1 MSLLS
6 VSTCSQFS
14 LPPTLPNDSEC
25 LTPTYT
31 DILSKMSTAHSHVH
45 EKRPFFRR
53 PYYLPLDR
61 DCSTATFSEYDDRD
75 FTLVDESGDADRLFA
90 SGDYLG
96 APLSKSLA
104 SEVQTANSSLTFSK
118 YYDPI
123 EGESSSLRSLGNSKP
138 AIRTGNGYVFPMWS
152 WSLPVVGTSPSDLSV
167 KSMLVKMRTLKDPPS
182 FYELRDMNQGPVDDA
197 PRVTH
202 IPSQYELDDLKD
214 FALFNSVATAERM
227 KPV

>member
-14 LPPTLPNDSEC
+14 LTPTLPDDSEC

-31 DILSKMSTAHSHVH
+31 DILSKMSTAHTRAH

-53 PYYLPLDR
+53 PYYLPSDK
-61 DCSTATFSEYDDRD
+61 DCSTAAFSAYDNRD
-75 FTLVDESGDADRLFA
+75 LTLVEESSEADRLFA

-96 APLSKSLA
+96 SPLSKSLE
-104 SEVQTANSSLTFSK
+104 SGMQTANSSLTFSE

-138 AIRTGNGYVFPMWS
+138 AIRTGDGYVFPMWS
-152 WSLPVVGTSPSDLSV
+152 WSRPPVGTSPSDLSV

-214 FALFNSVATAERM
+214 FALFNSVATAERT